1 ASVGSA
7 ASGIASAAAGA
18 AAAIGEGGTASGKV
32 ASDVQSSTPE
42 RQDGMSTP
50 TDTASASPAASGAK
64 PEPGAPSASKAA
76 AQGAAIAATDALA
89 SSASHASQP
98 AANPVESGAPNGNA
112 ERAKEPPAA
121 RADTHHEADTR
132 STSADAD
139 IGKRSAADS
148 GNTSEAVY
156 AAAGT
161 AAPHPAASASAPS
174 RAFAPTGT
182 QRSPILEGSR
192 SRRIPF
198 YIGGALVALIA
209 VGLAASY
216 LSRPARVAD
225 EAAPGVS
232 QPQAGTS
239 SPASTPDTTLA
250 QRGPTPTVV
259 PPSSLPAGSSAQVPP
274 PPVAAAPAS
283 TPAVD
288 AAATAP
294 QVATTVTSP
303 APAQAGSRSAIAPA
317 GSLDASERVVNVPPS
332 EAIAPSATTPAPA
345 PKPPSEADTAVA
357 AVNVLPAEQRPP
369 KTQETVQVRFNVRP
383 WGDVYVNGARRGA
396 SPPLRSVSLTPGV
409 YQIEIRNG
417 SLPPLHRTVA
427 IDFGSKPVNI
437 DYAFE

>member
-1 ASVGSA
+1 
-7 ASGIASAAAGA
+7 
-18 AAAIGEGGTASGKV
+18 
-32 ASDVQSSTPE
+32 
-42 RQDGMSTP
+42 M
-50 TDTASASPAASGAK
+50 
-64 PEPGAPSASKAA
+64 
-76 AQGAAIAATDALA
+76 
-89 SSASHASQP
+89 
-98 AANPVESGAPNGNA
+98 
-112 ERAKEPPAA
+112 
-121 RADTHHEADTR
+121 
-132 STSADAD
+132 
-139 IGKRSAADS
+139 
-148 GNTSEAVY
+148 Y